1 LCGRTIGAIGN
12 SPFIIKTKVDT
23 KRSKMNLGTS
33 ATIFV
38 LSNTTMFKPQIEE
51 EREVRIDLPERRNL
65 RKKVEKVPS
74 KKSGT
79 YPPIS
84 TKRSKKHNQRK
95 SGITNAFPSKLHDL
109 LKVSTENKR
118 MRQVISWH
126 PDGYSCFRVHN
137 KIAFTRYI
145 QPKYFKQSKYTS
157 FRRQLNLWEVSR
169 VE

>member
-1 LCGRTIGAIGN
+1 MSL
-12 SPFIIKTKVDT
+12 V
-23 KRSKMNLGTS
+23 TS
-33 ATIFV
+33 ATLPL
-38 LSNTTMFKPQIEE
+38 LSNTTMLKSAIEE
-51 EREVRIDLPERRNL
+51 ERGSRIDLAESNNTRQ
-65 RKKVEKVPS
+65 KVEKVPS

-79 YPPIS
+79 YPLIS
-84 TKRSKKHNQRK
+84 TKRSKKHKQRK
-95 SGITNAFPSKLHDL
+95 SGITNAFPSRLHDL

-126 PDGYSCFRVHN
+126 PDGYSCFRVHH
-137 KIAFTRYI
+137 KIAFTRDI